1 MFMAIVPEA
10 LAVMAEPAAPM
21 LPEPFVIRRVKRET
35 HDTFTLELNPASGG
49 SVKPFAP
56 GQFNMLYVFGTGESA
71 ISISGDPADPDALVH
86 TVRVVGTV
94 TRAMQK
100 LGRGDVIGVRG
111 PFGSCWPIREAEGND
126 LVIATGGIGLALLY
140 RGLAVGVM
148 SVVAPVTAVSAV
160 IIPVFVGLA
169 LGERPAGLAV
179 VGVVLAV
186 VAIVLISRS
195 GVVEEGKS
203 ATTGLATAVAS
214 GIAIGIFLVCLE
226 RTGPAAGLWPLVPAR
241 VVSVSFFVLA
251 GLIARQKLLPRR
263 ESWSIVV
270 GGGTLDMVANILYL
284 LAVRQGPLSIVA
296 TLTSLYPATTILLAR
311 IVLRERLRLVQQ
323 AGGACAGL
331 AIVLIVSG

>member
-1 MFMAIVPEA
+1 MTWFANA
-10 LAVMAEPAAPM
+10 LAVLASISYGAADFLGGLAAKRGSTVFSVVVCSQSVGLVLVLIGLPFLPAASPAAAD
-21 LPEPFVIRRVKRET
+21 LAWGA
-35 HDTFTLELNPASGG
+35 ASGL
-49 SVKPFAP
+49 A
-56 GQFNMLYVFGTGESA
+56 
-71 ISISGDPADPDALVH
+71 
-86 TVRVVGTV
+86 
-94 TRAMQK
+94 
-100 LGRGDVIGVRG
+100 
-111 PFGSCWPIREAEGND
+111 
-126 LVIATGGIGLALLY
+126 GGIGLALLY

-186 VAIVLISRS
+186 VAIVLISQS

-296 TLTSLYPATTILLAR
+296 TLTSLYPACTILLAR

-323 AGGACAGL
+323 AGVACAVL

>member
-1 MFMAIVPEA
+1 MTWMANA
-10 LAVMAEPAAPM
+10 LAVLASISYGAADFLGGLATKRGSTVFSVVVCSQSIGLVLVLLV
-21 LPEPFVIRRVKRET
+21 LPFLP
-35 HDTFTLELNPASGG
+35 PAS
-49 SVKPFAP
+49 P
-56 GQFNMLYVFGTGESA
+56 
-71 ISISGDPADPDALVH
+71 
-86 TVRVVGTV
+86 TV
-94 TRAMQK
+94 T
-100 LGRGDVIGVRG
+100 
-111 PFGSCWPIREAEGND
+111 D
-126 LVIATGGIGLALLY
+126 LAWGAASGLAGGIGLALLY

-148 SVVAPVTAVSAV
+148 SVVAPVTAVCAV

-169 LGERPAGLAV
+169 LGERPTELAV
-179 VGVVLAV
+179 AGVVLAV
-186 VAIVLISRS
+186 VAIVLISQS

-241 VVSVSFFVLA
+241 VVSVSLFVLT

-263 ESWSIVV
+263 ESWPIVL
-270 GGGTLDMVANILYL
+270 GGGALDMVANILYL

-296 TLTSLYPATTILLAR
+296 TLTSLYPASTILLAR

-323 AGGACAGL
+323 AGVACAVL